1 MTIFDQNERFQR
13 NPQKTSIFNL
23 STQFIVVMI
32 PFVVS
37 LGVKFEKYFL
47 I

>member
-1 MTIFDQNERFQR
+1 MSDFNEILKKR
-13 NPQKTSIFNL
+13 PKTSIFNL